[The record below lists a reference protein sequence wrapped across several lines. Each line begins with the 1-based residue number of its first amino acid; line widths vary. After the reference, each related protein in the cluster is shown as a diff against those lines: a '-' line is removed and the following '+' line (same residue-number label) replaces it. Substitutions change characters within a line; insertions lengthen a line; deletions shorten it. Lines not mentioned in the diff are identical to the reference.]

1 MSGVADAVEKNI
13 DDSKNSWIKTWMDE
27 MDDAVV
33 VDKKAYSFKHVL
45 ILLKRLHLN
54 GCLLALAGFINNVH

>member
-1 MSGVADAVEKNI
+1 
-13 DDSKNSWIKTWMDE
+13 

-45 ILLKRLHLN
+45 ILLKQLHLN